1 MNMAGCCYIC
11 RVVFFPPDFYELG
24 MLYTCP
30 YFSEMMYIY
39 EVAFRFLSSCI
50 FFFLKGRKAQ
60 CWLIVNYEINCY
72 NCNDQVGPKCGFFQ
86 WVDNETCK
94 SDRERISMLENELQL
109 ANQREMSTREM
120 EERAN
125 RRERE
130 THELY
135 VEAREKLKRVRE
147 SERLYKVALV
157 LSLLFFIFIMLLL
170 CFASMNNNVKVRNL
184 NLPWCLGGCWNVIG

>member
-1 MNMAGCCYIC
+1 M
-11 RVVFFPPDFYELG
+11 
-24 MLYTCP
+24 
-30 YFSEMMYIY
+30 
-39 EVAFRFLSSCI
+39 
-50 FFFLKGRKAQ
+50 
-60 CWLIVNYEINCY
+60 NYEINCY
-72 NCNDQVGPKCGFFQ
+72 NCNDQVGPICGFFQ

-109 ANQREMSTREM
+109 TNQREMSTREM

-135 VEAREKLKRVRE
+135 VEAKEKLKRVRE
-147 SERLYKVALV
+147 SERLYNVALV

-170 CFASMNNNVKVRNL
+170 CFASVNNNVRVRNL
-184 NLPWCLGGCWNVIG
+184 NLP

>member
-1 MNMAGCCYIC
+1 M
-11 RVVFFPPDFYELG
+11 
-24 MLYTCP
+24 
-30 YFSEMMYIY
+30 
-39 EVAFRFLSSCI
+39 
-50 FFFLKGRKAQ
+50 
-60 CWLIVNYEINCY
+60 NYEINCY

-135 VEAREKLKRVRE
+135 VEDREKLKRVRE

-157 LSLLFFIFIMLLL
+157 LSWLFFIFVMLLL
-170 CFASMNNNVKVRNL
+170 CFASVNNNVRVRNL
-184 NLPWCLGGCWNVIG
+184 NLR

>member
-1 MNMAGCCYIC
+1 M
-11 RVVFFPPDFYELG
+11 
-24 MLYTCP
+24 
-30 YFSEMMYIY
+30 
-39 EVAFRFLSSCI
+39 
-50 FFFLKGRKAQ
+50 
-60 CWLIVNYEINCY
+60 NYEINCY

-184 NLPWCLGGCWNVIG
+184 NLP